1 VERTAEAG
9 IADHSNGLNEWME
22 LAMGE
27 TADRAAG
34 KIKQVIGEVI
44 GDQHLADEGKRQE
57 RRQENHQEDRQE
69 NRQPATTNR
78 KEKEE
83 QQRLPASKILND
95 LT

>member
-1 VERTAEAG
+1 
-9 IADHSNGLNEWME
+9 
-22 LAMGE
+22 MGE

-57 RRQENHQEDRQE
+57 RRQENREEEDRQE